1 MVVDRADSPNES
13 RPNQSRWSEDDM
25 SLCVRTGISKT
36 QKFLAALTVMAV
48 TSVGLLLTGCG
59 SGSGGGSGSSGS
71 GGTTP
76 PPPAQVQYVAP
87 QDNVFVAAINPAST
101 GTMYS
106 PTLGNFAGARTF
118 ITGTIQ
124 AGTPTVQDQAQFAQV
139 YKYTDGHIYGVTLL
153 TSSTPSAVQIS
164 SESQAT
170 IDDLCSNNGANT
182 LLGTT
187 VNYVATQYYNDYANP
202 ANSVY
207 FYRLPGPSG
216 TCNTTG
222 DIIHMVKLGMSS
234 SVAPITALMPVA
246 VIHNPT
252 TGAITGFIVN
262 EGTAITEY
270 DENFQNRAVLY
281 TPTTPINVAYT
292 LATSGVSAA
301 GGLFVLDGNIVYISY
316 TNNTV
321 SSSLFTVPNWSST
334 SRFPNSAN
342 STIVFFS
349 VNTSNEAQT
358 PVVPTSQV
366 YSMPLD
372 GSAAPTSI
380 STESGIVSAVA
391 VAEYGTTPA
400 WSVVPPGGSYTIK
413 SSSSGTAAPIT
424 AITAA
429 GNSGSFVV
437 TANAIYYTTS
447 TYGKT
452 GTAVTYSD
460 TQTGIV
466 SMSGTVIQAPLL
478 DSRFVAEERDNNGN
492 DWLDIIRARNLSP
505 VTVTSNTNS
514 DTYTEDGLSGATLE
528 VVSTSSNTVTNTLGT
543 LPSGT
548 TIMSGSGTLTASQ
561 GYVDGL
567 NVNSTPDPTTR
578 DLIYIDTST
587 SNSLIQ
593 LTTNLH

>member
-1 MVVDRADSPNES
+1 
-13 RPNQSRWSEDDM
+13 M
-25 SLCVRTGISKT
+25 SLCVRSGMSKI
-36 QKFLAALTVMAV
+36 QKFFAALAVTAV
-48 TSVGLLLTGCG
+48 TSAGLYLSGCG
-59 SGSGGGSGSSGS
+59 SGSGGSNTGG
-71 GGTTP
+71 GGTN

-124 AGTPTVQDQAQFAQV
+124 AGTPTVQDQAQYAQV
-139 YKYTDGHIYGVTLL
+139 YKYIDGHVYGVALL
-153 TSSTPSAVQIS
+153 SSSTPSAVQIS

-281 TPTTPINVAYT
+281 APTTPTDVAYT
-292 LATSGVSAA
+292 LATSGVSAT
-301 GGLFVLDGNIVYISY
+301 GGLFVLDGNIVYINY

-321 SSSLFTVPNWSST
+321 SSSLFSVPNWSST

-342 STIVFFS
+342 STTVFFS

-358 PVVPTSQV
+358 PVVPTSEV

-380 STESGIVSAVA
+380 SPESGIVSAVA

-400 WSVVPPGGSYTIK
+400 WSVVPPGGNYTIR
-413 SSSSGTAAPIT
+413 SSNGGTAAPVT

-447 TYGKT
+447 TYSKT
-452 GTAVTYSD
+452 GTAVTYSS

-478 DSRFVAEERDNNGN
+478 NSRFVAEERDNNGN

-528 VVSTSSNTVTNTLGT
+528 VVSTSSNSVTITLGT

-548 TIMSGSGTLTASQ
+548 TIMSGSGTLTAPQ

-587 SNSLIQ
+587 SNSVIQ